1 MEGRKGSVDFCS
13 NFSFLEKLFFAF
25 FFFFA
30 FFSFFFLAFSKF
42 ATLENSFFLIIFAFL
57 HTKSGIQGMS
67 GIGGVTSCVVHPLVL
82 LSTVDHYNRV
92 AADTRKRVVG
102 VLLGDVHRGKVDCT
116 NSFAVPFEEDLR
128 NEDVWFLDHNYLENM
143 FAMFKKVSAK
153 ERILGFYSTG
163 PKIKSNDLK
172 IINLLG
178 RYCANPV
185 LVVIDVRPGREE
197 LPTTAYTAVDKVE
210 KNSGRLSKTFVHIPT
225 SIGAVE
231 AEEVGVEHLLRS
243 VCGGNCCIMY
253 VCMYICVR
261 LLYVNHIFLTSLARF
276 VSFHLISSH
285 PVRPPR
291 DINDPTVSTVANQIR
306 SKIDALSTLKEKL
319 LEMEAYLTAVLSGK
333 LQPNQEII
341 NNMQNIFSLLPNLN
355 VPTLVNSMLIKTND
369 MHVIIYLSSLIRTV
383 ISLHDL
389 VANRISFNEADD
401 DKPEE
406 KEEEKKDAEKDKA
419 APVPPAK

>member
-1 MEGRKGSVDFCS
+1 M
-13 NFSFLEKLFFAF
+13 
-25 FFFFA
+25 
-30 FFSFFFLAFSKF
+30 
-42 ATLENSFFLIIFAFL
+42 
-57 HTKSGIQGMS
+57 
-67 GIGGVTSCVVHPLVL
+67 
-82 LSTVDHYNRV
+82 
-92 AADTRKRVVG
+92 
-102 VLLGDVHRGKVDCT
+102 
-116 NSFAVPFEEDLR
+116 
-128 NEDVWFLDHNYLENM
+128 
-143 FAMFKKVSAK
+143 
-153 ERILGFYSTG
+153 
-163 PKIKSNDLK
+163 
-172 IINLLG
+172 
-178 RYCANPV
+178 
-185 LVVIDVRPGREE
+185 
-197 LPTTAYTAVDKVE
+197 
-210 KNSGRLSKTFVHIPT
+210 
-225 SIGAVE
+225 
-231 AEEVGVEHLLRS
+231 
-243 VCGGNCCIMY
+243 
-253 VCMYICVR
+253 
-261 LLYVNHIFLTSLARF
+261 YVNHIFLTSLARF